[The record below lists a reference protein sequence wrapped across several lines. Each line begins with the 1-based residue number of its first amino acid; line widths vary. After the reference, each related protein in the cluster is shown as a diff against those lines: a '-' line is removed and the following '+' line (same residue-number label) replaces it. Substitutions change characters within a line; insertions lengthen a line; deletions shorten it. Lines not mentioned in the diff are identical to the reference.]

1 MSEVV
6 SNKIKNMSIVCA
18 MLVAFI
24 HVGRPSI
31 VGSSGWWFY
40 QLTAE
45 GVSRV
50 SVPFF
55 FICSGYFLS
64 KHFTDAGW
72 YPAEIKKRIKSLIV
86 PYLCWSLIFYLYIYV
101 LSLVESDNPICY
113 RVVQEMPIGSRVL
126 LSLGLSP
133 EKLPMLYPLWY
144 LRFLFLM
151 VLVSP
156 VFALSAKYFGISM
169 FAVLG
174 ILYIFFN
181 PGDGSPIGVHI
192 GFPFEGAFYFYG
204 GILFRKHKINAY
216 INRVDRKLAVLAGVV
231 GVALIIT
238 RAVMLN
244 YIGLPLWF
252 LKPLFI
258 PLALIALWFYISSD
272 AWPSKLV
279 ALSFLVYV
287 THVFGLQLFSFIF
300 GRDSDNVWMIL
311 GRVGF
316 GLCFALIISYFL
328 RNIVGWRVNL
338 LWGGRR

>member
-6 SNKIKNMSIVCA
+6 SNKIKNLSIVCA

-24 HVGRPSI
+24 HVGRPSV

-50 SVPFF
+50 AVPFF

-72 YPAEIKKRIKSLIV
+72 YLAEIKKRIKSLIV
-86 PYLCWSLIFYLYIYV
+86 PYLFWSLIFYLYIYA
-101 LSLVESDNPICY
+101 LSLVEPDNPICY
-113 RVVQEMPIGSRVL
+113 RVVQEMPIVSRIL

-151 VLVSP
+151 ALVSP
-156 VFALSAKYFGISM
+156 VFVLTAKYFGLSM
-169 FAVLG
+169 FVVLG
-174 ILYIFFN
+174 ILYILFN
-181 PGDGSPIGVHI
+181 PGDGSPIGIHI
-192 GFPFEGAFYFYG
+192 GFPFEGAFYFYC
-204 GILFRKHKINAY
+204 GILVYKHNLKVY
-216 INRVDRKLAVLAGVV
+216 INRFSLKLAVLAG
-231 GVALIIT
+231 GGALALIIA
-238 RAVMLN
+238 RAMMLN
-244 YIGLPLWF
+244 YIGLPYWF
-252 LKPLFI
+252 IKPLFI
-258 PLALIALWFYISSD
+258 PLALIALWVFISG
-272 AWPSKLV
+272 AVWPSKLV

-300 GRDSDNVWMIL
+300 GRDSDNAWMIL

-328 RNIVGWRVNL
+328 RNIIGWRVNL